1 MFTVIVEISGLKAM
15 WFTGL
20 NKVEAEEKC
29 EEYEVLG
36 AYTQII
42 DERF

>member
-1 MFTVIVEISGLKAM
+1 MFTVVVEIKGLKTM
-15 WFTGL
+15 WFSNL
-20 NKVEAEEKC
+20 NKVQAEEKC
-29 EEYEVLG
+29 EEYEKLG